1 MWRDCFLFYLL
12 NMFTKGKLGL
22 NLKLMF
28 DKSTQENTVSTREDE
43 NIFTGQE
50 ETFKYNVN
58 IKYK

>member
-1 MWRDCFLFYLL
+1 
-12 NMFTKGKLGL
+12 
-22 NLKLMF
+22 MF

>member
-28 DKSTQENTVSTREDE
+28 DKSTQENTVSTRVDE

-50 ETFKYNVN
+50 GTFKYNVN